1 MHDTLHS
8 NTSEARTIR
17 SSACTIHYTPT
28 LQRHT
33 QYGRQHARYITLQHF
48 RDTHNMVVSM
58 HDTLHSN
65 TSETRII
72 RSSACTIHYT
82 PTLQR
87 HAQYSR
93 QHARY
98 ITLQHF
104 SGMHNTVVSMHD
116 TLHSNTSET
125 HTIWSSACTIH
136 YTPTLQRHAQYGR
149 QHARY
154 ITLQYFRGT
163 HNTVVSMHDRLHSN
177 TSEARTIRSSACTI
191 HYTPTLQRHTQYGRQ
206 HARYITLQHFRD
218 TNNTVV
224 SMHDTLHSNTSETLT
239 IRSSACTI
247 HYTPTLQRLAQYG
260 RQHA

>member
-1 MHDTLHS
+1 M
-8 NTSEARTIR
+8 
-17 SSACTIHYTPT
+17 IHYTTT
-28 LQRHT
+28 LQRHA

-48 RDTHNMVVSM
+48 RGTHNTVISM

-65 TSETRII
+65 TSETSTI
-72 RSSACTIHYT
+72 RSSACMIHYT
-82 PTLQR
+82 TTLQR
-87 HAQYSR
+87 HAQYGR

-104 SGMHNTVVSMHD
+104 RGTHNMVVIMHD

-125 HTIWSSACTIH
+125 STIWSSACMIH

-154 ITLQYFRGT
+154 ITLQ
-163 HNTVVSMHDRLHSN
+163 
-177 TSEARTIRSSACTI
+177 
-191 HYTPTLQRHTQYGRQ
+191 
-206 HARYITLQHFRD
+206 HFRD
-218 TNNTVV
+218 THNMVI
-224 SMHDTLHSNTSETLT
+224 SMHDTLHSNTSETST

-247 HYTPTLQRLAQYG
+247 HYTTTLQRLAQYG